1 MGPNLSIRNEIVNSL
16 VVDSISTHGY
26 STAQNLN
33 DQYDDYKF
41 GKPITNQTKEQSKN
55 QD

>member
-26 STAQNLN
+26 TTAQNLN
-33 DQYDDYKF
+33 DDYKL
-41 GKPITNQTKEQSKN
+41 GKPITNQTKGQSKN